1 LHGYQ
6 NKGLAQKAFC
16 NVIKTKH
23 IENIETLKVELAA
36 RQ

>member
-1 LHGYQ
+1 MVI
-6 NKGLAQKAFC
+6 KTRGLRKKAFC